1 MRSALILLAIIVSFI
16 AGAITMMVSDGWD
29 VIHLRRVPAEQKVSI
44 PETSRSPNSP
54 VTVPSIRPQTDN
66 NSSSSPLSD
75 NSWPHD
81 APTPEQVIYA
91 QPDLL
96 DKAVA
101 QLKPRTPG
109 KVNLYAIAFAGDG
122 SENVFRNEAEF
133 FEQLFSKRFSA
144 TGHIIV
150 LENNPAALTTRPLAD
165 WSNLESALDAV
176 ADKMD
181 PQQDILLLY
190 LTTHGSEDHTLLVDM
205 DPLPLDQ
212 IGASDLPGILAEHPF
227 KYKVVI
233 VNACYS
239 GGFIPPLR
247 GNGTMVITAARSD
260 RSSFG
265 CGEQS
270 QLTWFGH
277 AFLVDALN
285 HDADFNRAFGD
296 ARAEVAQ
303 WEKRD
308 RYTPSEPQISA
319 GSAATAQLAK
329 WRSGFTPGAPVR
341 FAPAKSAS
349 AGASR

>member
-1 MRSALILLAIIVSFI
+1 MRTFLIAVLTFVLGIAAAAIFYTHANRPSPTTVAHGDAPS
-16 AGAITMMVSDGWD
+16 TSPP
-29 VIHLRRVPAEQKVSI
+29 LVPNRQPPKGG
-44 PETSRSPNSP
+44 ETSLLPDQGW
-54 VTVPSIRPQTDN
+54 PSN
-66 NSSSSPLSD
+66 
-75 NSWPHD
+75 

-96 DKAVA
+96 DKAIA

-109 KVNLYAIAFAGDG
+109 RVNLYAIVFAGDG

-133 FEQLFSKRFSA
+133 FEQLFSKRFGA
-144 TGHIIV
+144 AGHIIV
-150 LENNPAALTTRPLAD
+150 LENNPAALSTRPLAD
-165 WSNLESALDAV
+165 WSNLESALDEM

-212 IGASDLPGILAEHPF
+212 IGANDLPSILGEHPF

-247 GNGTMVITAARSD
+247 DSGTMVITAARSD

-285 HDADFNRAFGD
+285 RNADFKQAFDD

-319 GSAATAQLAK
+319 GSAIMAQLAK

-349 AGASR
+349 GDTAH